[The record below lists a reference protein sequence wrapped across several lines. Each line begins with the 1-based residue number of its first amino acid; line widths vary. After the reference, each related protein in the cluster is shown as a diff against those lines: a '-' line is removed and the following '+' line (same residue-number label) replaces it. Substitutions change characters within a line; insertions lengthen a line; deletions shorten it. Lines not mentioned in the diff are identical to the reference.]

1 MPHPL
6 LYKLLIINDLSPRDH
21 RWLDQVHGLP
31 RYCRWRDQ
39 VHGLPRH
46 RRWLDQV
53 HGPTRH
59 TTGPTRHNA
68 VHYGPTT
75 ARNAALVQ
83 KIYGP
88 EDAEGGGK
96 HYGAG

>member
-6 LYKLLIINDLSPRDH
+6 LYKLLIINDLSPRNH
-21 RWLDQVHGLP
+21 RWLD
-31 RYCRWRDQ
+31 R
-39 VHGLPRH
+39 
-46 RRWLDQV
+46 V

-59 TTGPTRHNA
+59 TTGPTRPDA
-68 VHYGPTT
+68 VHGGPCA

-83 KIYGP
+83 EVYGA

-96 HYGAG
+96 HYDTG

>member
-6 LYKLLIINDLSPRDH
+6 LHKLLIINDLSPRDH
-21 RWLDQVHGLP
+21 RWL
-31 RYCRWRDQ
+31 DQ

-68 VHYGPTT
+68 VYNGPCA

-83 KIYGP
+83 EVYGA

>member
-21 RWLDQVHGLP
+21 RWL
-31 RYCRWRDQ
+31 DQ

-68 VHYGPTT
+68 VHNGSTA

-83 KIYGP
+83 EVYGA
-88 EDAEGGGK
+88 EDAEGGEE
-96 HYGAG
+96 HNGAG